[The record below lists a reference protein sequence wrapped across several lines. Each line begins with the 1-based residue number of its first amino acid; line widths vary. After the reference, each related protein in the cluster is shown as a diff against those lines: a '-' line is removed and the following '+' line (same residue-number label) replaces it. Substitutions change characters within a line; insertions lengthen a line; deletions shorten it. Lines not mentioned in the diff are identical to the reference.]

1 MDLRQAAERLL
12 FASRT
17 GRPKYQVKVGGR
29 LHDSAIGSIY
39 VAHVTG
45 LPSCI
50 LKTLD
55 LQDQNVW
62 ALTKNNKRTTVRG
75 LDAANVVYMT
85 NRKSEAREF
94 QTTWASTLPEGTL
107 VAKLAF
113 LNGGTIKR
121 DGATRLALCNEY
133 LNEALVGL
141 VLSETMPKV
150 PHFVRTYDAWIQNC
164 SGFILQD
171 HAGHALGNSMCE
183 LSLDEFKSV
192 VMQTLVALAIAESVA
207 NFKHHDVHLDNVF
220 VSRMPDSDPLRVAP
234 SFTYTLGGPSG
245 TTITIPHCGLLAR
258 LGDFGLSAITD
269 PRNKIR
275 YERLDYQLLDGA
287 EVEWGQWT
295 GTRDGMESYDIA
307 TFLSKF
313 FLEQELA
320 MCPKTHAEWAQ
331 GLYKA
336 LLSIEPTIQC
346 SLIGRPHRGREGRIT
361 ATQFLSHSVF
371 DEWRA
376 PRPGFETVL
385 WPTS

>member
-1 MDLRQAAERLL
+1 MRQAAERLL
-12 FASRT
+12 SASRT
-17 GRPKYQVKVGGR
+17 GRPRYQVKVGGR

-39 VAHVTG
+39 VAHVIG
-45 LPSCI
+45 LPPCI

-75 LDAANVVYMT
+75 LDAANIVFMT

-94 QTTWASTLPEGTL
+94 QSTWASTLPDGTL
-107 VAKLAF
+107 VSKIAF
-113 LNGGTIKR
+113 INGGLIKR

-141 VLSETMPKV
+141 ILSETIPKV
-150 PHFVRTYDAWIQNC
+150 PHFVKTYDAWIQNC

-171 HAGHALGNSMCE
+171 HAGQALGNTMCE
-183 LSLDEFKSV
+183 LSLVEFKSA

-220 VSRMPDSDPLRVAP
+220 VARLGDSDALRATP
-234 SFTYTLGGPSG
+234 NWTYVLGGPSG
-245 TTITIPHCGLLAR
+245 TRITIPHHGILAR

-269 PRNKIR
+269 HRNKIR
-275 YERLDYQLLDGA
+275 YERLDYELLDGA
-287 EVEWGQWT
+287 EMEWGRWT
-295 GTRDGMESYDIA
+295 GTRDGLESYDIA

-320 MCPKTHAEWAQ
+320 MCPKTHSDWAQ

-336 LLSIEPTIQC
+336 LLSLDSTIQC

-361 ATQFLSHSVF
+361 ATQFLSHSIF
-371 DEWRA
+371 DEWRPSEA
-376 PRPGFETVL
+376 GFESIL
-385 WPTS
+385 WPSS